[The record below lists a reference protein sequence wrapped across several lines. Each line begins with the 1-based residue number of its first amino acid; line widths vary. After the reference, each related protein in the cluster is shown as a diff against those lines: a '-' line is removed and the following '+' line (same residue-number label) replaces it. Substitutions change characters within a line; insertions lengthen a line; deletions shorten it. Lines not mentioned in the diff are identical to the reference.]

1 MDPFLI
7 ASALDAHLML
17 STCLAPRRGA
27 VKVRADQRGSE
38 GRPCP
43 RIWLFRA
50 SGRRRRGSVAGLTTA
65 IRLSE
70 APLAPA

>member
-27 VKVRADQRGSE
+27 VKVRADQRGSKAAPVRE
-38 GRPCP
+38 YGCSGKAGGGL
-43 RIWLFRA
+43 WLA
-50 SGRRRRGSVAGLTTA
+50 AGLTTA